1 MLDKGAV
8 QLMSTTEQVVP
19 ARKASIGFNEGTLA
33 LVGAAV
39 LLVGAVL
46 WADRGELTEK
56 TDFSVT
62 YLGARMVHDG
72 QGAKLY
78 DLVEQER
85 MRTSLFEH
93 PNPLIYE
100 HPPFEALLFAP
111 LSSLPYRTA
120 YLIWGLGNAL
130 IWLVLPYLVR
140 PYAPAPKDALGY
152 LALWF
157 LFAPLGV
164 ALFQGQTSLA
174 LLMLYTLT
182 YINLKSGHELRGG
195 LYLGLGLFKFQFV
208 IPFALVFLFR
218 QKWKFLAGFLVSAGI
233 LGVLSLI
240 AVGWHGILSY
250 VHLLL
255 QIGNNPDNLSYGSA
269 IDMPT
274 VQGFVYAILGHKVGP
289 RTVKVIVAALS
300 MFLVLFAAWSWRRE
314 DNQTANESFD
324 LLFAGAITISLLTGF
339 HMFTHDF
346 SPLILAMFLV
356 AAHLQSR
363 GSIALR
369 TTLWIT
375 VILFWLPPIYFA
387 FVSWHTLYLMC
398 PVLLVFALSALR
410 LARSPQGMQMEGG
423 I

>member
-8 QLMSTTEQVVP
+8 QLISTTEQVVP
-19 ARKASIGFNEGTLA
+19 ARKALIGFNEGTLA

-39 LLVGAVL
+39 LLIGAVF
-46 WADRGELTEK
+46 WADRGALTEK

-62 YLGARMVHDG
+62 YLGARMIHDG

-100 HPPFEALLFAP
+100 HPPFEAFLFAP

-140 PYAPAPKDALGY
+140 PYAPVPKDALGY

-182 YINLKSGHELRGG
+182 FINLKSGHELRGG
-195 LYLGLGLFKFQFV
+195 LCLGLGLFKFQFV
-208 IPFALVFLFR
+208 IPFALIFLFR
-218 QKWKFLAGFLVSAGI
+218 QKWRFLGGFLVSAGI

-240 AVGWHGILSY
+240 AVGWHGMLSY
-250 VHLLL
+250 IHLLL

-274 VQGFVYAILGHKVGP
+274 VQGFVYAILGQKVGP
-289 RTVKVIVAALS
+289 WTVKLIVAALS
-300 MFLVLFAAWSWRRE
+300 MFLVLFVAWYWRRE
-314 DNQTANESFD
+314 DIQTGNVSFD
-324 LLFAGAITISLLTGF
+324 LMFAGAIAVSLLTGF

-356 AAHLQSR
+356 AAHLHAR

-369 TTLWIT
+369 TALWIT
-375 VILFWLPPIYFA
+375 LILFWLPPIYFA

-410 LARSPQGMQMEGG
+410 LARSAQGMQMEGG